1 MNIEDLNEILKGLS
15 DITEIKPSDIP
26 DIDLYMDQ
34 VTTFIDN
41 KLGSEKR
48 SKKDKLLTKTMIN
61 NYSKA
66 KILTPSKNKKY
77 NKQQMIQLILIYY
90 LKQILSIGDVED
102 LFTPLLNIAE
112 DNSTLVED
120 IYCTYLQAKKNNL
133 KNVSIMLKDNEDLI
147 AQTGAKLEE
156 TEKNKVQ
163 LIAAVMLLSSQAQ
176 AYKRTAE
183 AIIDNYFKVTT

>member
-1 MNIEDLNEILKGLS
+1 MNIDDLNEILKGLS
-15 DITEIKPSDIP
+15 NITEIKPSDIP

-133 KNVSIMLKDNEDLI
+133 KNVSILLKDNEDLI

-156 TEKNKVQ
+156 TEKSKVQ
-163 LIAAVMLLSSQAQ
+163 LIATAMLLTSQAQ

-183 AIIDNYFKVTT
+183 AIIDKHFKATT

>member
-1 MNIEDLNEILKGLS
+1 MNIEDLNSILKGLS

-41 KLGSEKR
+41 KLGSDKR

-66 KILTPSKNKKY
+66 KILAPSKNKKY
-77 NKQQMIQLILIYY
+77 NKQQMIQLVLIYY
-90 LKQILSIGDVED
+90 LKQILSIGDIED
-102 LFTPLLNIAE
+102 LFTPLFDAAE

-120 IYCTYLQAKKNNL
+120 IYCTYLQAKKNNI
-133 KNVSIMLKDNEDLI
+133 KNVSVMLKDNEDLI
-147 AQTGAKLEE
+147 AQTGANLEG

-163 LIAAVMLLSSQAQ
+163 LIATAMLLTSQAQ

-183 AIIDNYFKVTT
+183 AIIDNHFKVNT